1 MSKTVTRQRRDC
13 NLNPDPSAPESSTL
27 TTRLFE
33 PPFVVGY
40 FSIKKESW
48 TSDFASVQ
56 CCLAVSQFE
65 YMPRC
70 EICAATWQVT
80 LSMRFFASPAPGR
93 CVQTCVIHKIRSTQ
107 RITTPPEEDYK
118 PRPSVACTKK
128 WMKTGHVVAC
138 GQTDRPNRQ
147 TRLSQYVASQPVRS
161 NNSVSQKLKLLQ
173 ENILSYYTG
182 VYDFS
187 VN

>member
-1 MSKTVTRQRRDC
+1 
-13 NLNPDPSAPESSTL
+13 
-27 TTRLFE
+27 
-33 PPFVVGY
+33 
-40 FSIKKESW
+40 
-48 TSDFASVQ
+48 
-56 CCLAVSQFE
+56 
-65 YMPRC
+65 MPRC

-147 TRLSQYVASQPVRS
+147 TRLSQYVASRPVRS

-187 VN
+187 VNKMQGKPDYSPSGSPSNRLLIIVNLLLNWFACVH